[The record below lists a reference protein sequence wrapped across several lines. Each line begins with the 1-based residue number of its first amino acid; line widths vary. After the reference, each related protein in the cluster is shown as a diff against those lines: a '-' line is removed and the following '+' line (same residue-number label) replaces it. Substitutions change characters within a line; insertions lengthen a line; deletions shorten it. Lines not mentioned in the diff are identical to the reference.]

1 MLEIVNSVYP
11 AETIFQRRNSSSSSY
26 SIARW
31 KGRSGLVIQPVATSA
46 LCQAMTK
53 LQRRWMALV
62 IPTPGADPE
71 EMDVDAATERDA
83 REKAHAEA
91 ITLYGGRAK
100 IVSIEHHLE

>member
-1 MLEIVNSVYP
+1 
-11 AETIFQRRNSSSSSY
+11 
-26 SIARW
+26 
-31 KGRSGLVIQPVATSA
+31 
-46 LCQAMTK
+46 MTK

-71 EMDVDAATERDA
+71 EMDVDAA
-83 REKAHAEA
+83 EKARAEA